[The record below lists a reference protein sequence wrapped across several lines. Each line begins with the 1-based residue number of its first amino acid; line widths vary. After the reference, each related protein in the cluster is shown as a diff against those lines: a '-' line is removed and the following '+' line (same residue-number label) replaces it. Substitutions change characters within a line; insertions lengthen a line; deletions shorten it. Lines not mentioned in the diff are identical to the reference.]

1 VAVLRA
7 MPPLRRVR
15 TLPHPRP
22 VRDLALDSDGD
33 LELSAGRARLT
44 TEEDGES
51 VAQRLRVRLRLWRGD
66 YALDTRVGIPFRR
79 WLGSKGEASVT
90 LAETVLRR
98 AVATC
103 PGVGRVDSFAFALDR
118 ATRIASVD
126 FAVTTDTGIALSD
139 NVFLEGA

>member
-1 VAVLRA
+1 MAVLRA
-7 MPPLRRVR
+7 TPPLRRVR

-98 AVATC
+98 AVSTC
-103 PGVGRVDSFAFALDR
+103 PGVGRVDGFAFALDR
-118 ATRIASVD
+118 STRVAFVD
-126 FAVTTDTGIALSD
+126 FAVTTDTGIAVSD

>member
-1 VAVLRA
+1 MAVLRA

-79 WLGSKGEASVT
+79 WLGSKGEASVA

-98 AVATC
+98 AVSTC
-103 PGVGRVDSFAFALDR
+103 PGVGRVDAFAFALDR
-118 ATRIASVD
+118 ATRVASVD
-126 FAVTTDTGIALSD
+126 FAVTTDTGIAVSD

>member
-1 VAVLRA
+1 MAVLRA

-22 VRDLALDSDGD
+22 VRDLALNSDGD

-79 WLGSKGEASVT
+79 WIGSKGESSVT

-98 AVATC
+98 AVSTC
-103 PGVGRVDSFAFALDR
+103 PGVGRVDGFAFALDR
-118 ATRIASVD
+118 TTRTATVD
-126 FAVTTDTGIALSD
+126 FAVTTDTGIAVSD